1 MCRQDAGVPHD
12 MATRK
17 DKKHLVQERRIL
29 RSESRWLQKALFAL
43 GKASEAHEKL
53 SNLNGEEH
61 EPLLVS
67 VDGDT
72 YDIDLVTDAVKEA
85 VMERSEAL
93 RAKTRKEHALA
104 R

>member
-1 MCRQDAGVPHD
+1 

-43 GKASEAHEKL
+43 GKASESHEKL
-53 SNLNGEEH
+53 SDLNGKEH
-61 EPLLVS
+61 EPLLVTI
-67 VDGDT
+67 DGET
-72 YDIDLVTDAVKEA
+72 YDIDSVTEAVKDA

-93 RAKTRKEHALA
+93 RTKVRKEHALA

>member
-1 MCRQDAGVPHD
+1 

-17 DKKHLVQERRIL
+17 DKKHMVQERRIL

-53 SNLNGEEH
+53 SNLNGKEH
-61 EPLLVS
+61 EPLIVD

-72 YDIDLVTDAVKEA
+72 YDIDLVTEA
-85 VMERSEAL
+85 VREAVLARSEAL
-93 RAKTRKEHALA
+93 RTKVRKEHALA